1 MTKCNW
7 KVKTVF
13 LILVNVLSVT
23 AQQTLDR
30 EAISIARLKYSGG
43 GDWYNDPSC
52 IPNLAAF
59 FEEQTGSRCNRDEVR
74 LALSDEAL
82 FSQPFLFMT
91 GHGRIFFSEKEAEQ
105 LRRYLE
111 NGGFLFADDDY
122 GMNDHFRREMKKVFP
137 DKEMVAIPFSHRIF
151 HCFFSFEKGLP
162 KIHEHDGGP
171 PEGWGYFHE
180 GRLVVFYA
188 FNTNISDGWADAE
201 VHKDPPAVRELALKM
216 GANILF
222 YALTH

>member
-1 MTKCNW
+1 MVENEVGLNGRLLIMTKCNW

-122 GMNDHFRREMKKVFP
+122 GMNDHFAAK
-137 DKEMVAIPFSHRIF
+137 
-151 HCFFSFEKGLP
+151 
-162 KIHEHDGGP
+162 
-171 PEGWGYFHE
+171 
-180 GRLVVFYA
+180 
-188 FNTNISDGWADAE
+188 
-201 VHKDPPAVRELALKM
+201 
-216 GANILF
+216 
-222 YALTH
+222 